1 MMINK
6 LKVALRKYP
15 SLYRLARSAYP
26 AVTFVNAAFKGR
38 RGAKDH
44 LFSTASMVRQS
55 PRIMGRPVNVTIE
68 PTNICNLKCPVCE
81 TGAGI
86 LDRPDANMT
95 LEEFKVFANKIAPST
110 NTLMFYFMG
119 EPFLNKQSYDMIA
132 YGKSLGIPFITTC
145 TNGDAVNPRKI
156 VESGLDEVSFQ
167 IGGMTQETHETYRV
181 NSNLARVLENLRET
195 IRIKRERNSQ
205 LIVSVGFILMKHN
218 EHQVDAFHQMVRE
231 VGADDANIIDACVRD
246 MEQGRKYLTTDT
258 TNWYYDLDSFRKG
271 LLRPKVLPKNECPW
285 IYYSMSI
292 YVNGDV
298 VPCCRDTT
306 GKFVM
311 GNLLTQDLEEVWNGE
326 PFQAYRRKLHG
337 KQAEI
342 SICRLCS
349 GYDVSKLQ

>member
-1 MMINK
+1 MIAK
-6 LKVALRKYP
+6 LKHALRKYP
-15 SLYRLARSAYP
+15 WLYRSARSIYP
-26 AVTFVNAAFKGR
+26 AVTFVGAAAKGR

-44 LFSTASMVRQS
+44 MLSTVSMLRQS
-55 PRIMGRPVNVTIE
+55 PKVLGRPVNVTLE

-86 LDRPDANMT
+86 LERPDANMS
-95 LEEFKVFANKIAPST
+95 LDEFKIIADKIAPHT

-119 EPFLNKQSYDMIA
+119 EPFLNKQSYEMIA
-132 YGKSLGIPFITTC
+132 YGKKLGIPFITTC
-145 TNGDAVNPRKI
+145 TNGDAVNPRKL

-167 IGGMTQETHETYRV
+167 IGGMTQETHETYRI

-195 IRIKRERNSQ
+195 IRIKRERKSS
-205 LIVSVGFILMKHN
+205 LRIAVGFILMKHN
-218 EHQVDAFHQMVRE
+218 EHQVEAFRQMVRE
-231 VGADDANIIDACVRD
+231 IGADDANIIDACVRD

-258 TNWYYDLDSFRKG
+258 TNWYYDLESFRKG

-311 GNLLTQDLEEVWNGE
+311 GNLLTQGLDEVWNGE

-337 KQAEI
+337 NQAEI

>member
-1 MMINK
+1 MISEIK
-6 LKVALRKYP
+6 LLLRNYP
-15 SLYRLARSAYP
+15 RIYRSARAIYP
-26 AVTFVNAAFKGR
+26 LITFASAAARGR
-38 RGAKDH
+38 RGAINH
-44 LFSTASMVRQS
+44 LLSSVSMLRKTEK
-55 PRIMGRPVNVTIE
+55 IIGKPVNITIE

-86 LDRPDANMT
+86 LNRPDANMT
-95 LEEFKVFANKIAPST
+95 LDEFKVIANKIAPST

-119 EPFLNKQSYDMIA
+119 EPFLNKHSYEMIS

-145 TNGDAVNPRKI
+145 TNGDAVNPGRI
-156 VESGLDEVSFQ
+156 VECGLDEVSFQ

-181 NSNLARVLENLRET
+181 NSNLSRVLENLRET
-195 IRIKRERNSQ
+195 IRIKRERKSP
-205 LIVSVGFILMKHN
+205 LRVSVGFILMKHN
-218 EHQVDAFHQMVRE
+218 EHQVEDFKQMVRE
-231 VGADDANIIDACVRD
+231 IGADDANVIDACVRD
-246 MEQGRKYLTTDT
+246 MEQGRKFLTTDT
-258 TNWYYDLDSFRKG
+258 TNWYYDLESFRKG
-271 LLRPKVLPKNECPW
+271 LLRPKILPKNECPW

-311 GNLLTQDLEEVWNGE
+311 GNLFTQGLEEVWNGE
-326 PFQAYRRKLHG
+326 PFQAYRSKLHTN
-337 KQAEI
+337 QAEI

>member
-1 MMINK
+1 M
-6 LKVALRKYP
+6 
-15 SLYRLARSAYP
+15 SA
-26 AVTFVNAAFKGR
+26 AAKGR

-44 LFSTASMVRQS
+44 LLSTVSMVRQS
-55 PRIMGRPVNVTIE
+55 PRILGRPVNVTIE

-86 LDRPDANMT
+86 LGRPDANMS
-95 LEEFKVFANKIAPST
+95 LDEFKTIADKIAPYT

-119 EPFLNKQSYDMIA
+119 EPFLNKQSYEMIA

-145 TNGDAVNPRKI
+145 TNGDAVNPRKL

-167 IGGMTQETHETYRV
+167 IGGMTQETHQTYRI
-181 NSNLARVLENLRET
+181 NSNLARILENLRET
-195 IRIKRERNSQ
+195 VRVKCTLNSK
-205 LIVSVGFILMKHN
+205 IHIAVGFILMKHN
-218 EHQVDAFHQMVRE
+218 EHEVEDFRRMVKE
-231 VGADDANIIDACVRD
+231 IGADEANIIDACVRD
-246 MEQGRKYLTTDT
+246 MEQGRQYLTTDT
-258 TNWYYDLDSFRKG
+258 TNWYYDVESFRKG
-271 LLRPKVLPKNECPW
+271 LLRPKILPKNECPW
-285 IYYSMSI
+285 IYYSLSI

-306 GKFVM
+306 GKYIM
-311 GNLLTQDLEEVWNGE
+311 GNLLTQGLDEVWNGE

-337 KQAEI
+337 NQASI